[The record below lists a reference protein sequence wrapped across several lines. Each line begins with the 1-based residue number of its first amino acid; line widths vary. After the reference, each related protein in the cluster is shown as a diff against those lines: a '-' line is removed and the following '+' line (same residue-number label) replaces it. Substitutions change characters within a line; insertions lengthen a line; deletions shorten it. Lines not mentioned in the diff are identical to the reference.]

1 MINSRLLKV
10 EIELNN
16 TLRVYENLAI
26 TVEGVKE
33 DSQKQNEFNITI
45 TNVSREIREAI
56 LQDVYATQKSP
67 KKRKI
72 FVYAGRLQSGY
83 SLVFAGDIQNATPSS
98 PPNIDISFKCLTG
111 NDVKFDIVAK
121 SGGVTKSLK
130 DIAESVAKSTA
141 KRLIFEAINKT
152 IGSYTYTGSALK
164 EVQKLAEVGKVN
176 AYIEDDKL
184 IVKEKSKALKNTAF
198 LVSYKSGLLKAEPT
212 EKGVKVKIYFNPN
225 INVGSEIILES
236 DLNKPLNGSWIVN
249 KIAYNLQNR
258 DSSFFMELEAIK
270 GA

>member
-1 MINSRLLKV
+1 MINNRLLKV

-33 DSQKQNEFNITI
+33 DTQKQNEFNITI
-45 TNVSREIREAI
+45 TNISREIREAI

-72 FVYAGRLQSGY
+72 LVYAGRLKSGY
-83 SLVFAGDIQNATPSS
+83 SLVFVGDIQNATPSS

-121 SGGVTKSLK
+121 SGATKSLK
-130 DIAESVAKSTA
+130 EIAESVAKSTN

-164 EVQKLAEVGKVN
+164 EVQKLAEVGNVN

-198 LVSYKSGLLKAEPT
+198 LVSYKSGLLRAEST

-225 INVGSEIILES
+225 ISIGSEIILES

-249 KIAYNLQNR
+249 KIVYNLQNR
-258 DSSFFMELEAIK
+258 DSSFFMELEATK